1 MLQPQVDLKSIGEF
15 MDIGKVSTVSRLP
28 TSTLRFYEEK
38 GLIESIGRHGLRR
51 YYSPDVIDKLA
62 LISLGRNVGLSL
74 DEIGEMLLP
83 QGFQVDRDLLL
94 SKADEL
100 DKKMAKMTAVRN
112 GLRHAA
118 ACKAP
123 SHMECPKFL
132 RLLNIAGKNRSRPKN
147 RIMSTL
153 KA

>member
-1 MLQPQVDLKSIGEF
+1 MLLPQVDLKSMDEF
-15 MDIGKVSTVSRLP
+15 MDIGEVSTISRLP

-51 YYSPDVIDKLA
+51 YFSPDVIDKLA

-83 QGFQVDRDLLL
+83 QGLQVDRELLV

-100 DKKMAKMTAVRN
+100 DKKIAKMTAVRD

-132 RLLNIAGKNRSRPKN
+132 RLLNIAGKNRHRPKN
-147 RIMSTL
+147 QLMPTSKT
-153 KA
+153 

>member
-1 MLQPQVDLKSIGEF
+1 
-15 MDIGKVSTVSRLP
+15 MDIGQVAKVAKLP
-28 TSTLRFYEEK
+28 VSTLRYYEEK
-38 GLIESIGRHGLRR
+38 GLIQSIGRHGLRR
-51 YYSPDVIDKLA
+51 YFAQDVIETLT

-83 QGFQVDRDLLL
+83 QGLQIDRDLLL

-100 DKKMAKMTAVRN
+100 DKKIIEMTAMRD

-123 SHMECPKFL
+123 NHMECSKFR
-132 RLLNIAGKNRSRPKN
+132 RLLNVADKKFRRPK
-147 RIMSTL
+147 S
-153 KA
+153 KF